1 MSNSIVTKNISTEAA
16 CAAAQAAVE
25 KAKEIGIGINV
36 SVVDSGAT
44 EIAFL
49 RMNNSFLPSMTI
61 AKDKAYTAAGFGFPT
76 MQWGDVLKGN
86 AQLQAGITVRPN
98 VVTFGGGLPIVEEGE
113 VIGAIGVSG
122 GSEEEDILCAQAGID
137 AIAYASI

>member
-1 MSNSIVTKNISTEAA
+1 MTNSIITKNISTEAA
-16 CAAAQAAVE
+16 CTAVQAAVE

-36 SVVDSGAT
+36 SVVDSSAT

-49 RMNNSFLPSMTI
+49 RMNNSFLPSMSI

-76 MQWGDVLKGN
+76 MQWGDVLQGN
-86 AQLQAGITVRPN
+86 AQLQAGIVGRPN
-98 VVTFGGGLPIVEEGE
+98 VVTFGGGLPIIEGE
-113 VIGAIGVSG
+113 GIIGAIGVSG

-137 AIAYASI
+137 AIGYVLV